1 MTPLPQRNNMT
12 VDLATEKKFAKLL
25 VQGHCTIT
33 SADLINDNAVVVDY
47 TFTRRNKSYLLS
59 RVQYW
64 KEFLRNKNVKRMII
78 MRHNSV
84 DSIAIFYACLE
95 IEVQI
100 VVAPVD
106 KDDFPH
112 YVAQTDLAIA
122 DKNFLYWTQNSKYVD
137 LANLSNLF
145 LLTEKEI
152 SNEFDKK
159 KYVYQPEIINFDFEI
174 VNAYTSGTTGQPKK
188 LIHQTKNLLTGI
200 SMAANLFS
208 DTDIFA
214 SHCSTN
220 HIGMVAVTLLGP
232 LYAGSTLFTIQFIHE
247 LGLLAA
253 RGLFTKVFLYEKD
266 LLYYRKGAKLE
277 LPHDCFQNCTVMSG
291 GSPCSV
297 HFITDVFNLGA
308 KKFINLYGNNEGIM
322 QQFYKEFGS
331 PLDEILHA
339 DMGTGVT
346 DVDFKICQGTLWI
359 RSPSQGPHLEVD
371 SEGFFN
377 TQDYVE
383 IKNNKVFYLGRTKY
397 VTKNTQQV
405 FDSQIKRAINVAMIM
420 PVYYAELISDIDYQQ
435 ELDQFE
441 IRIFP
446 MNHNAHDILK
456 QSLLNIHDQVKKIIG
471 KSSVN
476 IVVDERLVDFNLAM
490 TGIKP
495 NVFNIKKNIE
505 SNIL

>member
-1 MTPLPQRNNMT
+1 
-12 VDLATEKKFAKLL
+12 
-25 VQGHCTIT
+25 
-33 SADLINDNAVVVDY
+33 
-47 TFTRRNKSYLLS
+47 
-59 RVQYW
+59 
-64 KEFLRNKNVKRMII
+64 
-78 MRHNSV
+78 
-84 DSIAIFYACLE
+84 
-95 IEVQI
+95 
-100 VVAPVD
+100 
-106 KDDFPH
+106 
-112 YVAQTDLAIA
+112 
-122 DKNFLYWTQNSKYVD
+122 
-137 LANLSNLF
+137 
-145 LLTEKEI
+145 
-152 SNEFDKK
+152 
-159 KYVYQPEIINFDFEI
+159 
-174 VNAYTSGTTGQPKK
+174 
-188 LIHQTKNLLTGI
+188 
-200 SMAANLFS
+200 
-208 DTDIFA
+208 
-214 SHCSTN
+214 
-220 HIGMVAVTLLGP
+220 
-232 LYAGSTLFTIQFIHE
+232 
-247 LGLLAA
+247 
-253 RGLFTKVFLYEKD
+253 
-266 LLYYRKGAKLE
+266 
-277 LPHDCFQNCTVMSG
+277 MSG